1 VGSCEVLKCLS
12 WVILCACLCLCVA
25 GRGTRTILYTQ
36 THADAPVTSLV
47 DRVIEF
53 QSEWDLQGTS
63 ELLDKLPA
71 AGASCSSRRLAPGN
85 IMKTLPTLD
94 SPHQR
99 VLSPLSSSATSGARG
114 RKVEE
119 DTHDDKN
126 KMGFSRREARYVQV
140 PETRGGEEQEQ
151 EQQETSGGH
160 GGPTPVSWVLNRG
173 PRSSTEVPGPNR
185 NT

>member
-1 VGSCEVLKCLS
+1 MLS
-12 WVILCACLCLCVA
+12 LLLSVTAPSNSACRRLVCLCEPQSRYLGLTAHVPEE
-25 GRGTRTILYTQ
+25 GTGL
-36 THADAPVTSLV
+36 
-47 DRVIEF
+47 
-53 QSEWDLQGTS
+53 WG
-63 ELLDKLPA
+63 LLSGEPREH
-71 AGASCSSRRLAPGN
+71 GQQP
-85 IMKTLPTLD
+85 LPTLD

-160 GGPTPVSWVLNRG
+160 AKDGSRREAIKTGFSRRE
-173 PRSSTEVPGPNR
+173 PRYVQVPQSQLPH
-185 NT
+185 